1 MDAWHQREVAIV
13 SNRQDAQDQALS
25 QLHRIADEKGFI
37 TVDDI
42 VNSSETH
49 SLSITDV
56 DRISQTLAFSD
67 VPVHNTASIPIASRK
82 DPLVVYEDAGF
93 SVKAGSYSYIFGSK
107 DNGFYAIVDGARG
120 YSKKL
125 GKLLRAIINA
135 LLSQH
140 EKEILALRDSRAL
153 QGSSFLSI
161 RYQDWPLGGI
171 KVADGLY
178 VRVVYQLTEAN
189 DILRRIY
196 KYCQNDIITDSHIV
210 LPPQSKEAEEE
221 DKPVQSKPRSY
232 TKPPQPK
239 RRYSHY
245 TNPPT
250 PWNKSSVVSTN
261 NYGRKTP
268 DKDFFSQKD
277 FSILLKTRGNITL
290 ARYLSVDADDYQ
302 GYSLADLGPS
312 VRADKVIRKLLPHK
326 YPILLSDIL
335 RLTIGKIGYANGVGV
350 TTWNSLIQAIKR
362 IISSPPE
369 SKKEVP
375 SQSFEEKAET
385 FAEKKTVVTNE
396 GKLNLYTT
404 SDPEIAEIGAA
415 LEKLTERKRKV
426 VFDILK
432 KLIDLTE

>member
-42 VNSSETH
+42 VNSSEAH

-67 VPVHNTASIPIASRK
+67 VPVHNTASVPIANRK
-82 DPLVVYEDAGF
+82 DPLVVYEDAGS

-189 DILRRIY
+189 DILRKIY

-210 LPPQSKEAEEE
+210 VPLQSKEVEEE
-221 DKPVQSKPRSY
+221 VEPVQPKSRSY

-250 PWNKSSVVSTN
+250 PWNKSPVVSTN
-261 NYGRKTP
+261 NYGRKAP

-277 FSILLKTRGNITL
+277 FSALLKSRGNITL

-312 VRADKVIRKLLPHK
+312 IRADKVIRKLLPHK

-335 RLTIGKIGYANGVGV
+335 KLTIGKIGYANGMGV
-350 TTWNSLIQAIKR
+350 TTWNSLIQSIKR
-362 IISSPPE
+362 IIPAPLDR
-369 SKKEVP
+369 KKEV
-375 SQSFEEKAET
+375 SSHSFVEKAET
-385 FAEKKTVVTNE
+385 FAENKPVVVNE
-396 GKLNLYTT
+396 GKPNLYTT
-404 SDPEIAEIGAA
+404 SDPEIAEIGTA
-415 LEKLTERKRKV
+415 LEKLTGEKRKA
-426 VFDILK
+426 VFEILM

>member
-1 MDAWHQREVAIV
+1 M

-67 VPVHNTASIPIASRK
+67 VPVHNTASVPIANRK
-82 DPLVVYEDAGF
+82 DPLVVYEDAGS

-140 EKEILALRDSRAL
+140 EKEILTLRDSRAL

-189 DILRRIY
+189 DILRKIY
-196 KYCQNDIITDSHIV
+196 KYCQIDIVTDSHIV
-210 LPPQSKEAEEE
+210 LPPQSKETEEE
-221 DKPVQSKPRSY
+221 EKPILPSPRSY
-232 TKPPQPK
+232 SKPPQQK
-239 RRYSHY
+239 RNYSHY
-245 TNPPT
+245 TNPPS
-250 PWNKSSVVSTN
+250 PWRKSSVVSTN
-261 NYGRKTP
+261 NYGQKQ
-268 DKDFFSQKD
+268 DKDIPSQHD
-277 FSILLKTRGNITL
+277 FYVLLKSRGNITL
-290 ARYLSVDADDYQ
+290 AEYLGVNADDYQ
-302 GYSLADLGPS
+302 GYSLADLSLP
-312 VRADKVIRKLLPHK
+312 VRAVNAIKRLLPRK
-326 YPILLSDIL
+326 YLILLSDIL
-335 RLTIGKIGYANGVGV
+335 KLALEKIGNVSGMGV
-350 TTWNSLIQAIKR
+350 TTWNSLIHEIKKIQVTTSER
-362 IISSPPE
+362 QEEVSSRSP
-369 SKKEVP
+369 
-375 SQSFEEKAET
+375 EEKEES
-385 FAEKKTVVTNE
+385 FAEKKAVVVSEEKTI
-396 GKLNLYTT
+396 LYTT
-404 SDPEIAEIGAA
+404 SDPEIAKIGAV
-415 LEKLTERKRKV
+415 LEKLTDKKKKAV
-426 VFDILK
+426 LGILIN
-432 KLIDLTE
+432 LIDLTE

>member
-1 MDAWHQREVAIV
+1 MNDKLE
-13 SNRQDAQDQALS
+13 AQNQALS

-42 VNSSETH
+42 MDSSEAH
-49 SLSITDV
+49 SLSIRDV
-56 DRISQTLAFSD
+56 DRISQTIAFSD
-67 VPVHNTASIPIASRK
+67 LPVHNTTSVPIESRK
-82 DPLVVYEDAGF
+82 DPLVIYEDAGP
-93 SVKAGSYSYIFGSK
+93 SVKAGSYSYIVGSK
-107 DNGFYAIVDGARG
+107 ENGYYAIVDGARG

-178 VRVVYQLTEAN
+178 VRVVYQLNEAN

-196 KYCQNDIITDSHIV
+196 KYCQNDIITDSYIV
-210 LPPQSKEAEEE
+210 LPLQSKEAEEE
-221 DKPVQSKPRSY
+221 DEPIQPTSRSY
-232 TKPPQPK
+232 SKPPQPK

-250 PWNKSSVVSTN
+250 PWNKSPVVSTS
-261 NYGRKTP
+261 NYGRKAP

-290 ARYLSVDADDYQ
+290 AKYLGVDADDYQ
-302 GYSLADLGPS
+302 SYSLADLSPS
-312 VRADKVIRKLLPHK
+312 IRADKVIRKLLPHK

-335 RLTIGKIGYANGVGV
+335 RLTIGKIGYANGIGV
-350 TTWNSLIQAIKR
+350 TTWNSLIQTIKR
-362 IISSPPE
+362 TISAPPE
-369 SKKEVP
+369 RKKEV
-375 SQSFEEKAET
+375 SSHSFEEKAET
-385 FAEKKTVVTNE
+385 FAEKKTVVANE
-396 GKLNLYTT
+396 GKPNLYTT

-415 LEKLTERKRKV
+415 LEKLTEKKRKA
-426 VFDILK
+426 VFDILM